1 MGSLGEVIRF
11 RWGHEGEDLMVGFVS
26 LWEETPDIFLSLSG
40 EGTVRR
46 WPSEIQ
52 QESFHWQPNH
62 QYFDLGLRSSVK
74 FPELWEIDPC
84 CLSHPV
90 YGTLLWQ
97 TKLTKTIGIKLLK
110 DMVSL
115 IFEESISLGGRL
127 MTGNIWM
134 ITVLFSMV
142 LTFYSLNILLEAG
155 QRRKNILAL

>member
-1 MGSLGEVIRF
+1 MRS
-11 RWGHEGEDLMVGFVS
+11 WGWGLDGRICVFMRRD
-26 LWEETPDIFLSLSG
+26 TRYLSLSLFVKWG
-40 EGTVRR
+40 H
-46 WPSEIQ
+46 SEKVAFWNSAR
-52 QESFHWQPNH
+52 ELS
-62 QYFDLGLRSSVK
+62 LAAKSSVLWSWTSQL
-74 FPELWEIDPC
+74 PELWEIDPC

-90 YGTLLWQ
+90 YDTLLWQ

-115 IFEESISLGGRL
+115 IFEESISLGERL

-134 ITVLFSMV
+134 ITMLFSVV